1 MKRLAIALFALAFA
15 LPAAAAEIIVLYL
28 GTPDCPYCRQ
38 WEAQSRPALLGSP
51 EARSFRYVEVIGETL
66 RRPIEARHY
75 PAEFRWVYEQIGPSR
90 GVPRFLL
97 AVDGRVTVSAFGT
110 GGYST
115 QFLPRLKQAVAQSAT
130 SAARAR

>member
-1 MKRLAIALFALAFA
+1 MKRLAIALLALAIA
-15 LPAAAAEIIVLYL
+15 LPSAAADIVVLYL
-28 GTPDCPYCRQ
+28 GTPDCPYCRH
-38 WEAQSRPALLGSP
+38 WETQSRQALLDSP
-51 EARSFRYVEVIGETL
+51 EARSFRYVEVQGETL

-97 AVDGRVTVSAFGT
+97 AVDGRVTFSAYGT

-115 QFLPRLKQAVAQSAT
+115 QFLPRLKQTIARSAT
-130 SAARAR
+130 RAQLEH